1 VSFWLRDPAGGLYQP
16 YWWLVLLITSMATQF
31 LKSIQYQ
38 NGRKKRGGRSRK
50 APFLENVFWLKI
62 GIAIGYVWGQDN
74 YIDQGGFLIFLASYR
89 VSYLHKCG
97 CLHARESLMGWGW
110 LGGWVGWG
118 SRYLICGGTFRKAVS
133 TLKWTFNT
141 LLKLCLILRYLEYNC
156 C

>member
-1 VSFWLRDPAGGLYQP
+1 MSFWLWDPAGGRYQP
-16 YWWLVLLITSMATQF
+16 QWWLVLLITSIATQF

-38 NGRKKRGGRSRK
+38 NGRKKRGGRCRK
-50 APFLENVFWLKI
+50 LPFLENLFWLKI
-62 GIAIGYVWGQDN
+62 RIAIGYVWGQDN
-74 YIDQGGFLIFLASYR
+74 YIDQGGFLIFLASYT

-110 LGGWVGWG
+110 LGGLVGVVVTL
-118 SRYLICGGTFRKAVS
+118 SVVVPFEALS

-141 LLKLCLILRYLEYNC
+141 LLKLCLILLYLEYIC